1 MKSLRFLALAFA
13 AGLLAACGGE
23 GVVTPPAVIAP
34 PSLASAA
41 ATPTF
46 LPSDPTAPAIANPV
60 ISFWAKRGVDQTVFM
75 YYASRPGA
83 SDSSVFLRF
92 RVRKRSLAFYPNG
105 QPFANGDSVQIT
117 LTLSDA
123 VNRIVDFQPSGLVFN
138 SGNPADLKI
147 SYLEADDDYNQD
159 GVVNGA
165 DTRLERTFRI
175 WKLHASNPWAPQTSI
190 VSRSLDEVETKVYNF
205 TSYAIAY

>member
-83 SDSSVFLRF
+83 GAPAPSPLPPAPRGP
-92 RVRKRSLAFYPNG
+92 LAFVATG
-105 QPFANGDSVQIT
+105 S
-117 LTLSDA
+117 LSPTA
-123 VNRIVDFQPSGLVFN
+123 
-138 SGNPADLKI
+138 
-147 SYLEADDDYNQD
+147 
-159 GVVNGA
+159 
-165 DTRLERTFRI
+165 TR
-175 WKLHASNPWAPQTSI
+175 
-190 VSRSLDEVETKVYNF
+190 SRSP
-205 TSYAIAY
+205 